1 MPGVTPGSNK
11 PSYWDYIRTDELLA
25 LQGGIEQD
33 ETALSDAEVRFIVIH
48 QIDELWFK
56 LALRELHTVR
66 DQFAADYLPE
76 STLSSIT
83 AALRRV
89 GTIFQMAT
97 HHFELME
104 TMRTQDYLT
113 FRDKLSPASGFQ
125 SAQMRQ
131 LEILMGLS
139 DEDRAAVDQI
149 GDYRKALRSAD
160 GGKSK
165 ALEQVE
171 GELASGPDLRS
182 TVMSWL
188 IRTPILG
195 SSPSDENDEAVVE
208 EFIASFLAGHKEQLE
223 RTINQAVDIQALSA
237 EHREKLRERYASHFE
252 QARVHIEATDVEP
265 DKRLET
271 RRLRAAILFIESHS
285 HLPLLSWPSQIIDAL
300 IQFEQSMLVFRQR
313 HARMVER
320 VIGRRIGTGGSDGVA
335 YLDETALHYR
345 VFTEI
350 WAARTLLLPPDL
362 TPEIPDKRPY
372 GLTSE
377 EERAEEG

>member
-1 MPGVTPGSNK
+1 MPTVTMGSNK
-11 PSYWDYIRTDELLA
+11 PSYWEYIRTDELLA
-25 LQGGIEQD
+25 LQGGIEAD
-33 ETALSDAEVRFIVIH
+33 ETALTNAEVRFIVIH

-56 LALRELHTVR
+56 LALRELHTIR
-66 DQFAADYLPE
+66 NQFAARYLAE

-83 AALRRV
+83 AALRRIA
-89 GTIFQMAT
+89 TIFQMAT

-125 SAQMRQ
+125 SAQMRRI
-131 LEILMGLS
+131 EILMGLS

-171 GELASGPDLRS
+171 DELVSGPSLRS
-182 TVMSWL
+182 AVMSWL

-195 SSPSDENDEAVVE
+195 SSPGDENDQDVVDG
-208 EFIASFLAGHKEQLE
+208 FVASFLAGHKEQLE

-237 EHREKLRERYASHFE
+237 DHRKRLRERYASHFE
-252 QARVHIEATDVEP
+252 QARTHLEATDIEAEQ
-265 DKRLET
+265 RLDI

-335 YLDETALHYR
+335 YLDDTALHYR

-362 TPEIPDKRPY
+362 TPEVPDKRLY

-377 EERAEEG
+377 EDRTDPS